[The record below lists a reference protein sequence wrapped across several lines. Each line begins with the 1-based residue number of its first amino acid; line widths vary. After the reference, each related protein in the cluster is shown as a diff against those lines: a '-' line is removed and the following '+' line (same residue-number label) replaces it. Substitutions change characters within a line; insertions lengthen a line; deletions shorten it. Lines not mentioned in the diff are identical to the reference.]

1 MFSICSDS
9 KVRKLHCSSK
19 YFIKV
24 IGVNAIPHSTP
35 SWRLVK
41 LYGFQCTENNKA
53 IDRTANKM
61 YEMLDVTSV
70 GNKQQIGNNTS
81 HTITLHVV
89 TRFHKQEFYSS
100 VFSVIKTQWNST
112 TSR

>member
-1 MFSICSDS
+1 MIE
-9 KVRKLHCSSK
+9 
-19 YFIKV
+19 
-24 IGVNAIPHSTP
+24 VNAIPFSTP
-35 SWRLVK
+35 AWRLVK

-61 YEMLDVTSV
+61 YETLDLTSV

-81 HTITLHVV
+81 HTVTLHVV
-89 TRFHKQEFYSS
+89 TQFHKHEFLSP